1 MVYLQRLQKSD
12 LFDGLNIGHLKFYGL
27 WNGINDYRSTRKTSC
42 IFKFNMTVS
51 ALYVFPFV
59 VFQFIC
65 IFIISVDLKM
75 ATFVYMNGV
84 SAAQV
89 LFKIIVFWYR
99 FKDQCDLVDLLRVDF
114 LSSIPDSKTRHVN
127 EIYKKNS
134 LRCNIFTILAFTGNV
149 LTIITWT
156 ILPGFNTE
164 KTGTGRKKILSG
176 WYPVTYSESPWYEI
190 VFVYEV
196 ILICWHGSLVSLYE
210 SFLLMLLVGLY
221 SHFVV
226 LGYHLSTLKKN
237 DKAVV
242 KAGVDTKIDEAFNI
256 ELKKIMQDYNKLLRY
271 STLLR
276 TTYNA
281 ITTVTLGLDIGVLI
295 LTIMFLMFG
304 SSDGLSTFKMMMYF
318 SFALIE
324 ITLLCVTS
332 SIVGSA
338 SMSIHDSAYSS
349 DWYVADKKF
358 ATTAQ
363 MIMIRS
369 MIPVSLTA
377 LKMYPVNMETMIGII
392 RFIYS
397 AVAIV
402 SKMKE

>member
-1 MVYLQRLQKSD
+1 
-12 LFDGLNIGHLKFYGL
+12 
-27 WNGINDYRSTRKTSC
+27 
-42 IFKFNMTVS
+42 
-51 ALYVFPFV
+51 
-59 VFQFIC
+59 
-65 IFIISVDLKM
+65 
-75 ATFVYMNGV
+75 
-84 SAAQV
+84 
-89 LFKIIVFWYR
+89 
-99 FKDQCDLVDLLRVDF
+99 
-114 LSSIPDSKTRHVN
+114 
-127 EIYKKNS
+127 
-134 LRCNIFTILAFTGNV
+134 
-149 LTIITWT
+149 
-156 ILPGFNTE
+156 
-164 KTGTGRKKILSG
+164 
-176 WYPVTYSESPWYEI
+176 
-190 VFVYEV
+190 
-196 ILICWHGSLVSLYE
+196 
-210 SFLLMLLVGLY
+210 MLLVGLY

-377 LKMYPVNMETMIGII
+377 LKMYPVNMETMIGV
-392 RFIYS
+392 RFYR
-397 AVAIV
+397 V
-402 SKMKE
+402 